1 MATRSE
7 FLSIPVM
14 NAASAMDACSTNHTR
29 RPEHPDLTND
39 VSLICCLRVCLPPKK
54 HDCPEDPDLVT

>member
-1 MATRSE
+1 
-7 FLSIPVM
+7 M

-29 RPEHPDLTND
+29 RPEDPDLTND
-39 VSLICCLRVCLPPKK
+39 VTLICCLRVCLPPKK